1 MARRPKKS
9 EEVNAETSEIPMPP
23 AAETNSSVERES
35 TALDES
41 LLESDS
47 QIIGSQCGGVLSAAR
62 QEQGLSVTDVA
73 KQLRLGNKQIEAL
86 EEDRFSYLPE
96 PTIVKGFIRNYAKL
110 LKISAEPLLAAYAE
124 LMPEKEQYAFKLSP
138 GINMKITG
146 NQKSNTARYI
156 ILAIGLLLGVG
167 VWFFYQNYVQKPNPI
182 NPIPDMIEA
191 LPELAL
197 PMSERI
203 EESPEMQLEMPEQV
217 VVEPSQSNDAVT
229 TEAIEQP
236 SEVAVDESGNESSDG
251 VVADVVPST
260 VAPSPSTVAPTTVA
274 PSTGPAPGKTR
285 IVFNATQETWLSV
298 MNVSGEEVYNKI
310 LYAGNR
316 DVIDVYQ
323 PSEIVVGNAHGATL
337 VVDGKS
343 IDLAP
348 YTRINVARVRL
359 NR

>member
-1 MARRPKKS
+1 MARRSKKS
-9 EEVNAETSEIPMPP
+9 EEVNVETSEIPMPP
-23 AAETNSSVERES
+23 ATETTLRAEPDNL
-35 TALDES
+35 ALDES
-41 LLESDS
+41 PLESDS
-47 QIIGSQCGGVLSAAR
+47 QKPGSQCGGVLSTTR
-62 QEQGLSVTDVA
+62 HGQGLSVTDVA

-86 EEDRFSYLPE
+86 EEDRFSDLPE

-110 LKISAEPLLAAYAE
+110 LKISAEPLIAAYAE
-124 LMPEKEQYAFKLSP
+124 LMPEKEQYSFKLSP
-138 GINMKITG
+138 GINMKISG
-146 NQKSNTARYI
+146 NQKSNTMRNF

-167 VWFFYQNYVQKPNPI
+167 VWFFYQNFVQKPNPI
-182 NPIPDMIEA
+182 NPIPEVIEA

-203 EESPEMQLEMPEQV
+203 EQEPQLQQEMPEQFEEQV
-217 VVEPSQSNDAVT
+217 VVESSQANDTVT
-229 TEAIEQP
+229 TEADDQP
-236 SEVAVDESGNESSDG
+236 SASVVGEKVVESPEVA
-251 VVADVVPST
+251 VADVVPSA
-260 VAPSPSTVAPTTVA
+260 VPPSTDL
-274 PSTGPAPGKTR
+274 APGKTR
-285 IVFNATQETWLSV
+285 IVFSASQETWLSV
-298 MNVSGEEVYNKI
+298 INASGEEVYNKI

-337 VVDGKS
+337 EVNGKS